1 MKKTC
6 DLTWMG
12 GHDMIVIV
20 IAKGFYETCRS
31 KGYMENI
38 WESTRQPFDESVSFI
53 KLFDAKTRTAI
64 MGAIDRVR
72 DNAVEIAAS

>member
-1 MKKTC
+1 
-6 DLTWMG
+6 
-12 GHDMIVIV
+12 
-20 IAKGFYETCRS
+20 
-31 KGYMENI
+31 MENI